1 MSDLE
6 TAESLVA
13 RWQQALPDAAA
24 PCGPDLEYDNDFLAL
39 VQAAAGKPD
48 SQFGPAEPPNWR
60 SAAKLSEQLLERS
73 RDLRLAV
80 YWLRAQVHTLG
91 YAALPLGLNLISGLM
106 ENLWDSVHPLPDPD
120 DGDPYGRVNALT
132 LLREPE
138 GLIGDLRTARLV
150 DDRAIGQLDVR
161 AVEVALD
168 LSPARS
174 GETTVSRDQISAMVK
189 AALEKTPELRAQC
202 NGAAEAAR
210 RVVALVGQKLDAMA
224 APDLRPLVALVDA
237 VVKVLPPE
245 AVAVAVADES
255 GEEGDEAGAGGSG
268 GGKRGRLSG
277 SINSREDAIRALDMI
292 CDYLERAEPANPA
305 PLFLRRAKQLI
316 SHNFLQLMKVLAPDA
331 LDGVARLVGID
342 PESVSN
348 PDGT

>member
-39 VQAAAGKPD
+39 VQAASGKPD

-60 SAAKLSEQLLERS
+60 TAAKLSAELLDRS

-80 YWLRAQVHTLG
+80 FWLRANVHMLG

-106 ENLWDSVHPLPDPD
+106 ENLWDTVHPLPDPD
-120 DGDPYGRVNALT
+120 DADPYGRVNAIT
-132 LLREPE
+132 LLREAE
-138 GLIGDLRTARLV
+138 GLLGDLRTARLV
-150 DDRAIGQLDVR
+150 EDRAIGQLDVR
-161 AVEVALD
+161 AVEVSLG
-168 LSPARS
+168 LSPARA
-174 GETTVSRDQISAMVK
+174 GEAEVSRDQISMMVK

-210 RVVALVGQKLDAMA
+210 RLVALVGQKLDAMA

-237 VVKVLPPE
+237 VAKVLPPE
-245 AVAVAVADES
+245 AVAVQEDES
-255 GEEGDEAGAGGSG
+255 EEGEAVGGAGG